1 MGQRF
6 IKQDELYQQVLS
18 LQNTATK
25 NAYYKI
31 YVVKR
36 ECFLRLMKLTVI
48 VPLHVHFTKNTKHHK
63 VIE

>member
-36 ECFLRLMKLTVI
+36 ESFLCLIKLTVI
-48 VPLHVHFTKNTKHHK
+48 MPFHAHFTKNAKHHK
-63 VIE
+63 VIR